1 MDCLRPATPCR
12 VCSRVQA
19 AIKEGQ
25 QPGAGS
31 VRQALCG
38 ALYEQVTDFYR
49 LVAVLESQLAV
60 PIPAPGEPAVGADQ
74 LATGTA
80 AAIAE
85 YCAGQD
91 ARLSTA
97 YGIQHSGRNRVQ
109 LSRPETAW
117 TGP

>member
-1 MDCLRPATPCR
+1 M
-12 VCSRVQA
+12 CSRVQA

-60 PIPAPGEPAVGADQ
+60 PIPAPGKLAVGADWVG
-74 LATGTA
+74 TTA
-80 AAIAE
+80 AAD
-85 YCAGQD
+85 AGLPCRQRRQSQD
-91 ARLSTA
+91 SIWHPAQWT
-97 YGIQHSGRNRVQ
+97 HRVKV
-109 LSRPETAW
+109 SVPETASLNPDG
-117 TGP
+117 TPGNL